1 MSKTTIKDIAREL
14 GLSISTVSRAL
25 RDSYEISEETKQ
37 KVLAYANAVNYKPDP
52 IALSLKEKKT
62 HAICVIV
69 PEVANNFFSE
79 VIDGIDYAAYNRGYS
94 VFFFQT
100 HEHFGREVS
109 ALKHGMDRRVDGF
122 ILSLSG
128 GTDHYDHLK
137 ELKRDKIP
145 TVFFD
150 RVPPMDDVNKVV
162 VDNFHGSYEGVKS
175 LITKGIR
182 TIALISSP
190 LILSVTKERVE
201 GYKACLKDH
210 GIAIDEKLMKYCGF
224 QPEESYQAIKEL
236 MSYKPIDGIFINS
249 DRLALNSLFA
259 LKLQKHQLESMPEIV
274 GFSNMKHVSLLDPPM
289 AAIHQPAWEIGIKSA
304 NLLIDQIES
313 KSKELKTSQILL
325 KTSLKEI
332 TAG

>member
-1 MSKTTIKDIAREL
+1 MSKATIKDIAKAL
-14 GLSISTVSRAL
+14 GYSISTVSRAL

-37 KVLAYANAVNYKPDP
+37 RVLAYANEVNYKPDP

-62 HAICVIV
+62 HSICVIV
-69 PEVANNFFSE
+69 PEIANNFFSE

-109 ALKHGMDRRVDGF
+109 ALKHGLDRRVDGF

-128 GTDHYDHLK
+128 STDHYDHLK

-150 RVPPMDDVNKVV
+150 RVPPMEDVNKVV

-175 LITKGIR
+175 LVLKGKKH
-182 TIALISSP
+182 IALISSP
-190 LILSVTKERVE
+190 LILSVTKERVQ

-210 GIAIDEKLMKYCGF
+210 GIDVDERLIKYCGF

-236 MSYKPIDGIFINS
+236 LTYKNVDGIFINS
-249 DRLALNSLFA
+249 DRLALNSLDA
-259 LKLQKHQLESMPEIV
+259 LKRQQPILEQIPEIV
-274 GFSNMKHVSLLDPPM
+274 GFSNMKHVNLLDPPM
-289 AAIHQPAWEIGIKSA
+289 TSIHQPAWEIGIKSA

-313 KSKELKTSQILL
+313 KLKEIKPSQILL
-325 KTSLKEI
+325 KTSIKEH
-332 TAG
+332 GQ